1 MPCSVELDGTRATA
15 YEKELARQ
23 LPFAHFAGQG
33 LLRAGQT
40 IEGKLVEMLVEEMQ
54 MENA

>member
-1 MPCSVELDGTRATA
+1 MPCSVELAGTRTTA

-54 MENA
+54 M